1 MGPSIQ
7 TNVSVIRCDNAR
19 KQALPRV
26 KELSGLTVSGAV
38 QRQIAPV
45 SMVDK
50 IQTVQP
56 GTIVDKKR
64 PSAARAMVKTRQAEY
79 ALKCQREHVTRQ
91 RPPNNLD
98 GPRPPSK
105 GRASRAAL
113 AAAVT

>member
-1 MGPSIQ
+1 MPGNKHCPASR
-7 TNVSVIRCDNAR
+7 NYPDGRF
-19 KQALPRV
+19 
-26 KELSGLTVSGAV
+26 AV
-38 QRQIAPV
+38 QCNGRSLPFR
-45 SMVDK
+45 MVDK

-64 PSAARAMVKTRQAEY
+64 PSARAMVKTRQAEY